1 MIRFIAMR
9 LLLMAWVI
17 VGATILICLIIRLAP
32 GDASLLIAMARH
44 GGIDQVSKAEIET
57 IRRSEAIGGP
67 FVVQY
72 GKWLHHALHG
82 DLGCSLV
89 DGKPVLTE
97 ILRRFPA
104 TLQLA
109 AASLFIALLI
119 AIPAG
124 LLSASHPNS
133 LFDHI
138 GLSVALVGVSM
149 PNFWLGLL
157 LISLFSVHLGWLPV
171 FGTGGINHLILP
183 ALTVGTGAAA
193 LTTRL
198 TRSSIIDTLGCNYI
212 RTARAKGLP
221 ERVVIGKHALKNAL
235 IPIITMVGLQFAFL
249 LEGAVIV
256 ETIFAWPGIG
266 RLLVEAIFSRDYAM
280 LQGCAL
286 FMAIVFSLVNL
297 AVDMFS
303 AWLDPRIRYE
313 RKRA

>member
-1 MIRFIAMR
+1 
-9 LLLMAWVI
+9 
-17 VGATILICLIIRLAP
+17 
-32 GDASLLIAMARH
+32 
-44 GGIDQVSKAEIET
+44 
-57 IRRSEAIGGP
+57 
-67 FVVQY
+67 
-72 GKWLHHALHG
+72 
-82 DLGCSLV
+82 
-89 DGKPVLTE
+89 
-97 ILRRFPA
+97 
-104 TLQLA
+104 
-109 AASLFIALLI
+109 
-119 AIPAG
+119 
-124 LLSASHPNS
+124 
-133 LFDHI
+133 
-138 GLSVALVGVSM
+138 
-149 PNFWLGLL
+149 
-157 LISLFSVHLGWLPV
+157 
-171 FGTGGINHLILP
+171 LP

-198 TRSSIIDTLGCNYI
+198 TRSSIIDTICCNYI

-235 IPIITMVGLQFAFL
+235 IPILTMAGLQFAFL

-297 AVDMFS
+297 AVDILG